1 MDAIFKAN
9 PGNNSIVFE
18 VLEIEKISKKPL
30 TETVVEPIIVNSDFE
45 IDIDNIDD
53 QPEMESDNAPQ
64 TPEIIDEIKVITKLE
79 MPSRRLKVAIS
90 KELLTDLERLNVKFR
105 LN

>member
-1 MDAIFKAN
+1 
-9 PGNNSIVFE
+9 

-53 QPEMESDNAPQ
+53 QPEMENDSAPQ